1 MPRRWVLRPVLW
13 FAAASIATTILHEL
27 AHACVAFSLGVR
39 STLFSYWADLD
50 LTPAQAASE
59 LPLFIRIAGP
69 LFSLVSGA
77 LCFLAYRRS
86 RGASL
91 RVPPQRS
98 ISGPDESLR
107 VRCLR
112 ASRR

>member
-27 AHACVAFSLGVR
+27 AHACVAFYSGR
-39 STLFSYWADLD
+39 PIELFSYWADLD

-59 LPLFIRIAGP
+59 LPLLIRIAGP
-69 LFSLVSGA
+69 LFSL
-77 LCFLAYRRS
+77 L
-86 RGASL
+86 
-91 RVPPQRS
+91 
-98 ISGPDESLR
+98 SLR